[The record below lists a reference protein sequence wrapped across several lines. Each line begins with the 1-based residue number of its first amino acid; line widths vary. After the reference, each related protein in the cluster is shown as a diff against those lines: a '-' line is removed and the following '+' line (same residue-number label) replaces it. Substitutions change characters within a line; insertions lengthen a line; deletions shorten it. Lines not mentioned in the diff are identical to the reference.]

1 MFLFFSRKD
10 GILLLGL
17 WQVYALMRY
26 APLKLGCNLLLKTL
40 VQFFSSLFCDK
51 SLVWLFILFLK
62 YGPFP
67 ASVDFFFFL
76 VDC

>member
-10 GILLLGL
+10 GVLLLGL

-40 VQFFSSLFCDK
+40 VQFFSSLFCGK
-51 SLVWLFILFLK
+51 
-62 YGPFP
+62 
-67 ASVDFFFFL
+67 FL
-76 VDC
+76 V